1 MIIPDPSYTF
11 SFTQSD
17 RDEFQLGHLAKKW
30 RDACPAVFDDD
41 DIRVLRTPHQRKYHF
56 YEWLVAKKF
65 YEEDGHI
72 SLMEN
77 YMAKS
82 HPRKRAAI
90 KGLVSSTI
98 FDWLD
103 QNKSGQPDLFVYH
116 PQTLKW
122 FLCEVKGP
130 GDVIRKN
137 QKVWLSDFQELMQR
151 EGLHESGSWYLAEV
165 VLAK

>member
-1 MIIPDPSYTF
+1 MQADKPHYTLTF
-11 SFTQSD
+11 KKSD
-17 RDEFQLGHLAKKW
+17 RDKWLFGNLAEKW
-30 RDACPAVFDDD
+30 REAYPTVFDED
-41 DIRVLRTPHQRKYHF
+41 DIRVLTTPAQRRYHF

-90 KGLVSSTI
+90 KEIVSSPI

-103 QNKSGQPDLFVYH
+103 KNKSGQPDLFVYH
-116 PQTLKW
+116 PQSLSW

-130 GDVIRKN
+130 GDVIREN
-137 QKVWLSDFQELMQR
+137 QKVWLSGFQELMQR
-151 EGLHESGSWYLAEV
+151 EGLHQSKRWYLAEV